1 MFANCS
7 MPGMD
12 FAMPDPCKTPTGPVP
27 TPIPYPNMTMKI
39 MGLPPTTNMR
49 NLLTFLPAHNIM
61 STMPTSMGDTT
72 GVLMGLVSQTIMGP
86 GRNVRCSVKTITQAM
101 PVTRMLDNSL
111 QNQVNAPGGMTL
123 VPGQFKVINLM

>member
-1 MFANCS
+1 MFANNS

-12 FAMPDPCKTPTGPVP
+12 FAMPDACKTPIGPAPV
-27 TPIPYPNMTMKI
+27 PIPYPNMGIKI

-49 NLLTFLPAHNIM
+49 HLLTFMPSHHIM
-61 STMPTSMGDTT
+61 TSIPTSLGDFG

-86 GRNVRCSVKTITQAM
+86 NRNVRCSMKMISGAM

-111 QNQVNAPGGMTL
+111 QNAINAPGGMTL
-123 VPGQFKVINLM
+123 VPGQFKVINLA